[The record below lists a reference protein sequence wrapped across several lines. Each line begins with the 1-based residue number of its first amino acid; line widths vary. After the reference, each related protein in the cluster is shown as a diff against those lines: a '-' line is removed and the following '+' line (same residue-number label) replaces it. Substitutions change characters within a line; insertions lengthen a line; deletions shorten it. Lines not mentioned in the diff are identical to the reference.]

1 MDYVVGC
8 DVGSQGVK
16 AVLLSVEG
24 KLVGEASAGY
34 AIEYP
39 HPTWAEQ
46 PAEVWLTAIA
56 QAVGALRATTGV
68 APDHIRAIGLD
79 AQVDGVVAVDA
90 AGKPLRPAIIWMD
103 RRAVPQCDAVAN
115 AAAPI
120 HLFQLSGLNLD
131 PSHVPPKSA
140 GSPKTSLTISS
151 RPRISSCPAVT
162 KTTINS
168 TARLTSPCSRSS
180 HRLRASLPHE

>member
-16 AVLLSVEG
+16 AVLLSAEG
-24 KLVGEASAGY
+24 QLLGEASAGY

-46 PAEVWLTAIA
+46 SAEGWLAATSDAI
-56 QAVGALRATTGV
+56 GALKASTGT
-68 APDHIRAIGLD
+68 APERIRAIGLD

-103 RRAVPQCDAVAN
+103 RRAVPQCDAVAK
-115 AAAPI
+115 AAGPAQ
-120 HLFQLSGLNLD
+120 LFQRSGLNLD
-131 PSHVPPKSA
+131 PSHVAPKIRWLAENEPEHYEQAAHFLLPGSYEDYYQLYRSA
-140 GSPKTSLTISS
+140 YFALLPVF
-151 RPRISSCPAVT
+151 AQA
-162 KTTINS
+162 
-168 TARLTSPCSRSS
+168 ARLP
-180 HRLRASLPHE
+180 AP

>member
-1 MDYVVGC
+1 MDYVIGC

-16 AVLLSVEG
+16 AVLLSIEG
-24 KLVGEASAGY
+24 QLLGEASASY

-46 PAEVWLTAIA
+46 SVEVWLTAIT
-56 QAVGALRATTGV
+56 QAVGALRASTGV

-79 AQVDGVVAVDA
+79 AQVDGMAAVDA

-103 RRAVPQCDAVAN
+103 RRAVPQCDAVAKTTDP
-115 AAAPI
+115 A

-131 PSHVPPKSA
+131 PSHVAPKIRWLAENEPDHYEQAAHFLLPGSYEDYYQLYRSA
-140 GSPKTSLTISS
+140 YFALLPVF
-151 RPRISSCPAVT
+151 AQA
-162 KTTINS
+162 
-168 TARLTSPCSRSS
+168 ARLP
-180 HRLRASLPHE
+180 AP

>member
-24 KLVGEASAGY
+24 QLVGEASAGY

-46 PAEVWLTAIA
+46 SAEVWLTAIA

-103 RRAVPQCDAVAN
+103 RRAVPQCAAVAN
-115 AAAPI
+115 AADPI

-131 PSHVPPKSA
+131 PSHVAPKIRWLAENEPDHFEQAAHFLLPGSYEDYYQLYRSA
-140 GSPKTSLTISS
+140 YFALLPVF
-151 RPRISSCPAVT
+151 AQA
-162 KTTINS
+162 
-168 TARLTSPCSRSS
+168 ARLP
-180 HRLRASLPHE
+180 AP